1 MLFFLFRKIY
11 IFWLILFSKKFIISN
26 EKVEKQTTSILKTN
40 CFQQKTKK
48 TNTTLMDSKV
58 KHFLKKII
66 NVH

>member
-11 IFWLILFSKKFIISN
+11 IFWFFLISKKFIISN

-48 TNTTLMDSKV
+48 INTTLMDSRV
-58 KHFLKKII
+58 KHFLMKII
-66 NVH
+66 SVH